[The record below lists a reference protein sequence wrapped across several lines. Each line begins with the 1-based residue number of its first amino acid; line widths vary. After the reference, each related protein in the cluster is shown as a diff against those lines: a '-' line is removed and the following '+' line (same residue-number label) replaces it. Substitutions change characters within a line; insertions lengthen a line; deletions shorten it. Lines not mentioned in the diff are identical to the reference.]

1 MCEHKGK
8 PQSEC
13 EISGPSTGD
22 AKRKL
27 LAFESGLKPEKQQK
41 KL

>member
-22 AKRKL
+22 AKQEL
-27 LAFESGLKPEKQQK
+27 LAFESGLKQEKQQK